1 MDWGWIGP
9 GLADWSRVALDCWS
23 VHGLVKDCQAA
34 QRLEYDWWI
43 GDVLSNWRLIVGLT
57 LDW

>member
-43 GDVLSNWRLIVGLT
+43 GDVLSNWQLIGGL
-57 LDW
+57 L